1 MIATLRQRNFALM
14 WLAGLISLA
23 GDWALSVG
31 LPIYVYTLT
40 HSVLATAITLM
51 CAVTPGVLVGS
62 VAGVFVDR
70 WDHKRTMV
78 AINATSPPLTP
89 YAWRARR
96 RHHRRQRPPQLH
108 RHPHVTTHPT
118 CASPNAPPIRW
129 CSPPAPIT
137 DHRSPPRQPPPDPA
151 HPTTRRIDG
160 APVGSVGAAPAHG
173 HANTAADKNGPRVI
187 AAQKR
192 RLRLRWGLAQ
202 SDFRVHTRLSA
213 SRSAWTEH

>member
-40 HSVLATAITLM
+40 HSVLATAIMLM

-62 VAGVFVDR
+62 AAGVFVDR

-108 RHPHVTTHPT
+108 RHPHATTHPT
-118 CASPNAPPIRW
+118 CASPNAPPTRW

-137 DHRSPPRQPPPDPA
+137 DHPLASRHQIPLTQ
-151 HPTTRRIDG
+151 RRAEWMV

-202 SDFRVHTRLSA
+202 PDFRVHTRLSV
-213 SRSAWTEH
+213 SRSDWTEH

>member
-1 MIATLRQRNFALM
+1 M
-14 WLAGLISLA
+14 WLAGLIALA

-62 VAGVFVDR
+62 VAGVFVDHR
-70 WDHKRTMV
+70 DHKRTMV
-78 AINATSPPLTP
+78 ATNATSPPLTP

-108 RHPHVTTHPT
+108 RHPHATTHPT
-118 CASPNAPPIRW
+118 CASPNAPPTRW

-137 DHRSPPRQPPPDPA
+137 DHRSPPRQPLPDPA
-151 HPTTRRIDG
+151 HPTTRCIDG
-160 APVGSVGAAPAHG
+160 RSGRFCGGCSSTWSCQYCSRQEWPSRHCHPKTAPAPAMG
-173 HANTAADKNGPRVI
+173 PCTARFQGSYQTIGVTF
-187 AAQKR
+187 
-192 RLRLRWGLAQ
+192 GL
-202 SDFRVHTRLSA
+202 D
-213 SRSAWTEH
+213 

>member
-137 DHRSPPRQPPPDPA
+137 DHRSPITPSPAATRSRSPNDAPHRWCSGRFCGGCSSAWSCQYCSRQEWPSRHCRPK
-151 HPTTRRIDG
+151 T
-160 APVGSVGAAPAHG
+160 APAP
-173 HANTAADKNGPRVI
+173 AMGPCTVRFQGSYQTIGVTF
-187 AAQKR
+187 
-192 RLRLRWGLAQ
+192 GL
-202 SDFRVHTRLSA
+202 D
-213 SRSAWTEH
+213 

>member
-23 GDWALSVG
+23 GDWTLSVS

-51 CAVTPGVLVGS
+51 CAATPGVLVGS

-78 AINATSPPLTP
+78 ATNATSPPLTP

-96 RHHRRQRPPQLH
+96 RHHRRQRLPTTSTPAHHHSPDLRITERTTDPMVLATEH
-108 RHPHVTTHPT
+108 RAPSTEHRAPSTEHRAPSTEHRAPSTPSPAAT
-118 CASPNAPPIRW
+118 RSRSPNDAP
-129 CSPPAPIT
+129 
-137 DHRSPPRQPPPDPA
+137 H
-151 HPTTRRIDG
+151 
-160 APVGSVGAAPAHG
+160 
-173 HANTAADKNGPRVI
+173 
-187 AAQKR
+187 
-192 RLRLRWGLAQ
+192 
-202 SDFRVHTRLSA
+202 
-213 SRSAWTEH
+213 